1 MAGSTSNGLDPRAAS
16 RVSRNDATHSLTA
29 LQGALSAFH
38 GPPSRGVSPAATHRT
53 GMTMDHEPGSEPQS
67 EADTPEV
74 GSVKD
79 KIGRFTAQSQPP
91 KLQTTPERTQIHKPI
106 TKQRSMHQIA
116 AQLAAEK
123 SSMAS
128 AKREPS
134 PAPSMHSQRAHR
146 APTVHRNQNQPLD
159 LLTGDSMDD
168 MTTST
173 SSTPSISADE
183 QGLPSRTRSIQRKPV
198 GEMSP
203 TTIEP
208 MKTATAKPRPV
219 PPLPR
224 KPPMATGGPNS
235 TGPAVPIQN
244 QTRSHAQPLS
254 SSASVRSK
262 ASSTFSDEKAPP
274 LPARPGTFPNPG
286 LRDHRKLLDTPTP
299 PRRPISPSITSVSG
313 RSLNTSSSSLLDMDE
328 EALSDAIVASSL
340 ASSRAPPAR
349 KVPPTPPPQR
359 RPRSRSILR
368 LQHSGKSQHSISS
381 SPPGTMR
388 HTLRDPVKSDD
399 EEGHHQRH
407 RKHLVRKHP
416 HKHHE
421 GDRKRWRSEITEKER
436 KRYEGV
442 WAANKG
448 MYIVPALLD
457 NPSAQ
462 QDQAASGYP
471 VQASDMVVNVVVQDI
486 WSRSRLPT
494 NMLEQI
500 WDLVDGQKIGILKR
514 EEFVVG
520 MWLIDQQLKGHK
532 LPAKVPDS
540 VWYSVRRV
548 PGVTLSQ
555 QSLI

>member
-1 MAGSTSNGLDPRAAS
+1 MASSTSGLDPRPAAHL
-16 RVSRNDATHSLTA
+16 SRNNANHSLTA
-29 LQGALSAFH
+29 LQGAVNAFH
-38 GPPSRGVSPAATHRT
+38 GSPSRGVSPAAIHRT
-53 GMTMDHEPGSEPQS
+53 AMPMDTSRGPEPHS
-67 EADTPEV
+67 EADTPEI

-79 KIGRFTAQSQPP
+79 KIGRFAAQSQPP
-91 KLQTTPERTQIHKPI
+91 NLQTTPERNQINKTI

-123 SSMAS
+123 SAMAS
-128 AKREPS
+128 EKRNPS
-134 PAPSMHSQRAHR
+134 PAPSMRSMQHVNRVSTM
-146 APTVHRNQNQPLD
+146 PRNQNQHVD

-168 MTTST
+168 LTTST

-183 QGLPSRTRSIQRKPV
+183 QGLPSRTGSIQRKPI
-198 GEMSP
+198 GETSP
-203 TTIEP
+203 AVPEP
-208 MKTATAKPRPV
+208 IQTAVAKPRPV
-219 PPLPR
+219 PPVPR
-224 KPPMATGGPNS
+224 KPRLATGGLNV
-235 TGPAVPIQN
+235 TDTALPIRH
-244 QTRSHAQPLS
+244 QTRTPEPPLS
-254 SSASVRSK
+254 SRASVRSK
-262 ASSTFSDEKAPP
+262 ASSTLSDEKAPP
-274 LPARPGTFPNPG
+274 LPARPGTWSNQGP
-286 LRDHRKLLDTPTP
+286 RDHRKLLDTRDP
-299 PRRPISPSITSVSG
+299 PRRPMSPGMASVSG

-340 ASSRAPPAR
+340 ASSRAPPPR

-368 LQHSGKSQHSISS
+368 LQHSGRSEHSISS

-388 HTLRDPVKSDD
+388 HTLRDAAKSDD
-399 EEGHHQRH
+399 EEAHTQRH

-448 MYIVPALLD
+448 LYVTPSLLD
-457 NPSAQ
+457 QQTAQ
-462 QDQAASGYP
+462 QDQASDGYP
-471 VQASDMVVNVVVQDI
+471 ANASDMVVNVVVRDI
-486 WSRSRLPT
+486 WSRSRLPAV
-494 NMLEQI
+494 NLEQI
-500 WDLVDGQKIGILKR
+500 WDLVDHQKIGILKR
-514 EEFVVG
+514 DEFVVG

-532 LPAKVPDS
+532 LPPKVPDS